1 MRTDLEKRI
10 NKLRIARN
18 KAIELSEYIDNNEL
32 ELLQSEN
39 SIDLDS
45 AIHYDVFKN
54 IDKEYNRLLRKQESI
69 DANNLLK

>member
-45 AIHYDVFKN
+45 AIHYDVFKT